1 MSIKT
6 IISLL
11 TGHGSESDVQ
21 LTQQEQEMLAELK
34 KDKNLHIWLY
44 VPATRHCIMLS
55 DDGSFDQEYNV
66 LQFSQDYHRDDV
78 ELMREQIIRICEGYT
93 ATGHCVV
100 RGFKEKYGEY
110 QYFDTHFSVTGRD
123 EDGKVLSLLGIQ
135 YNITERKK
143 REQQTKDT
151 LARYHTVFNTSLI
164 DMLYYDNKGRLKDLN
179 ERARLAFN
187 VPNREMVLDGSF
199 LLENNPMY
207 NQIPLEQ
214 MKNTR
219 TSTIVDFGDFQEEK
233 YRLDDFQLK
242 GKMYYESTINPIR
255 NDKGE
260 LEGIYMAGQDITE
273 MVESYHREQQSVKQL
288 REATRDIE
296 EYIRNI
302 NYALQ
307 VSDVRLVNYYPKSYA
322 LEVSNS
328 VGSAQLRLSQLRCIR
343 LGTPRFHRIISSV
356 LNRMDHRTP
365 YPITQMIEI
374 EIHDKQGRPI
384 WLMFNMVPIIN
395 DDGQVDRYF
404 GMCRNVTDLVET
416 EQRLVVETKKAQET
430 ELLKQSFLTN
440 MSYELRTPLN
450 TVVGFAELFEA
461 EHEPEDEPFFVEQ
474 IKSSSN
480 TLLQLINDVLLLSRL
495 DAGMEEY
502 KKEEVDFELIFS
514 NYCQVDTIAEGSKA
528 EVVVDHPYKSLVV
541 DIDVQ
546 HLGMAIERL
555 CKLAAF
561 YAKNGVVKTSYE
573 YRRGELTISV
583 EDNGVGVPPEVIPH
597 FFDRFT
603 RSKAGILYGTGLDL
617 PIIKALTEQMGGSVE
632 MTSELGK
639 GSTVWIS
646 VPCEAK
652 NIERRRDNNTN
663 LSELSEL

>member
-1 MSIKT
+1 
-6 IISLL
+6 
-11 TGHGSESDVQ
+11 
-21 LTQQEQEMLAELK
+21 
-34 KDKNLHIWLY
+34 
-44 VPATRHCIMLS
+44 
-55 DDGSFDQEYNV
+55 
-66 LQFSQDYHRDDV
+66 
-78 ELMREQIIRICEGYT
+78 
-93 ATGHCVV
+93 
-100 RGFKEKYGEY
+100 
-110 QYFDTHFSVTGRD
+110 
-123 EDGKVLSLLGIQ
+123 
-135 YNITERKK
+135 
-143 REQQTKDT
+143 
-151 LARYHTVFNTSLI
+151 
-164 DMLYYDNKGRLKDLN
+164 
-179 ERARLAFN
+179 
-187 VPNREMVLDGSF
+187 
-199 LLENNPMY
+199 
-207 NQIPLEQ
+207 
-214 MKNTR
+214 
-219 TSTIVDFGDFQEEK
+219 
-233 YRLDDFQLK
+233 
-242 GKMYYESTINPIR
+242 
-255 NDKGE
+255 
-260 LEGIYMAGQDITE
+260 
-273 MVESYHREQQSVKQL
+273 
-288 REATRDIE
+288 
-296 EYIRNI
+296 
-302 NYALQ
+302 
-307 VSDVRLVNYYPKSYA
+307 
-322 LEVSNS
+322 
-328 VGSAQLRLSQLRCIR
+328 
-343 LGTPRFHRIISSV
+343 
-356 LNRMDHRTP
+356 MDHRTP

-502 KKEEVDFELIFS
+502 KKAEVDFELIFS

-561 YAKNGVVKTSYE
+561 YAKKGVVKTSYE